1 MVCYSRDE
9 DIENDKY
16 PYSCILCDCKARQK
30 TSLNKHEEAIHVLV
44 CYSCDEDI
52 ETNKYP
58 YSCSHCDCKARQKSS
73 LKKHVEAIPVLVCC
87 SCDEDIETNKYT
99 YSCILCDC
107 NARQKVLIN
116 MKRLSMYWFVTQAM
130 QTLRPPP
137 YKTVYS
143 LVGQARKNK
152 CLV

>member
-1 MVCYSRDE
+1 M
-9 DIENDKY
+9 N
-16 PYSCILCDCKARQK
+16 
-30 TSLNKHEEAIHVLV
+30 N
-44 CYSCDEDI
+44 EDI

-130 QTLRPPP
+130 
-137 YKTVYS
+137 
-143 LVGQARKNK
+143 
-152 CLV
+152 